1 MATETTNGEPDAPR
15 DGVSAEDGHTE
26 RGTPSDGPPDQPPAD
41 ETAAEGD
48 SSRPNMVRSSAV
60 MAVGTLFS
68 RITGFGRTVVLA
80 AALGTQLLGDA
91 YNTALTIPFIIEQL
105 FLGGLMASVI
115 VPFLVKRRKRDSDG
129 GRATENRLFTA
140 VVLALVVLTTVAILS
155 AELLIRLYSGNFTP
169 QQFDVSVALAR
180 FLFIQI
186 FFLGMSGFISAM
198 LHTRNRFGAPVWAP
212 VLNNLVIMAVG
223 GIFLAVAGPGTTP
236 ADITQGQIA
245 LLGAGTAGG
254 FAVQALILL
263 WAVYATGFRWRPRL
277 DLRGSGL
284 GEAMRTAGWM
294 FVYIISLQLALLIT
308 ANFANRAGVAAAEGD
323 GVGAGITAYNYAHM
337 LFQLPYA
344 IIAVSIITVLL
355 PQMSDRAADQRWAE
369 VRSDFSRGLRMSAV
383 VLVPAGLAMAVFAVH
398 ICVLVFARGSTS
410 VADAQNIGYVLVAF
424 ALGLVPFSV
433 FQLMLRVFYA
443 MSDTRTPA
451 FLGMLMLAVHGVLGT
466 TAYLLLDPR
475 YVVVGVA
482 AGYMIS
488 FLVGLLVGGGVLR
501 HRLAGLDG
509 RRISGTLVRLHL
521 AAAPAVAVG
530 LGISWWLESQ
540 FGLALVTTIG
550 APVLGCVLG
559 AGLFVVAARLLRV
572 EELSVLYDLARSR
585 IRRR

>member
-1 MATETTNGEPDAPR
+1 MTG
-15 DGVSAEDGHTE
+15 DGGQDDGSAG
-26 RGTPSDGPPDQPPAD
+26 
-41 ETAAEGD
+41 
-48 SSRPNMVRSSAV
+48 SSVVRSSMV

-115 VPFLVKRRKRDSDG
+115 VPFLVKRRKRDEDG

-140 VVLALVVLTTVAILS
+140 IVLALLVLTTVAILS

-169 QQFDVSVALAR
+169 AQFDVSVALAR
-180 FLFIQI
+180 FLFAQI
-186 FFLGMSGFISAM
+186 FFLGMSGFLSAM

-223 GIFLAVAGPGTTP
+223 GTFLAVAGPGTTP
-236 ADITQGQIA
+236 EEISDAQIA
-245 LLGAGTAGG
+245 LLGIGTASG
-254 FAVQALILL
+254 FAVQALILFL
-263 WAVYATGFRWRPRL
+263 ALSAAGFRWRPRL

-284 GEAMRTAGWM
+284 GEALRTAGWM
-294 FVYIISLQLALLIT
+294 FVYIISLQIALLIT
-308 ANFANRAGVAAAEGD
+308 ANLANRAGVAAAEGD

-355 PQMSDRAADQRWAE
+355 PQMSDRAADHRWDE
-369 VRSDFSRGLRMSAV
+369 VRADFSRGLRMSSV

-451 FLGMLMLAVHGVLGT
+451 FLGMLMLGVHAVLGT

-482 AGYMIS
+482 AGYMAS
-488 FLVGLLVGGGVLR
+488 FLVGLLVGGEVLR
-501 HRLAGLDG
+501 RRLGGLDG
-509 RRISGTLVRLHL
+509 RRITGTLLRLHV
-521 AAAPAVAVG
+521 ASAPAVAAG
-530 LGISWWLESQ
+530 LGIAWWLESQ
-540 FGLALVTTIG
+540 FGLTVVTTLG

-559 AGLFVVAARLLRV
+559 AGLFLLSARLLRI
-572 EELSVLYDLARSR
+572 EELGVLYDLARTR
-585 IRRR
+585 LRR